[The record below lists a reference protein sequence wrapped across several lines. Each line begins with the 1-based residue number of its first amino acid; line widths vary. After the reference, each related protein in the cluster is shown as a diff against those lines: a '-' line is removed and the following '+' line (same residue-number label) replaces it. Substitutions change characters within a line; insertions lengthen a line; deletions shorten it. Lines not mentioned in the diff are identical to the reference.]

1 MTDRDKPAFAVA
13 LNRLCIALRE
23 KDPDAVQMRV
33 YFEALQDLEI
43 EFVSEAGRR
52 LEKTSAKFFPKPAEW
67 RLEAGKVER
76 ERIEAQRA
84 VLRKLLTPLCAA
96 CEDTGWD
103 RTQEDRVVPCDC
115 RSLRRLELLGRRPM
129 PQLPSGD
136 AA

>member
-1 MTDRDKPAFAVA
+1 MTDVDRPAFAQTM
-13 LNRLCIALRE
+13 NRLCIALRE

-33 YFEALQDLEI
+33 YFEALKDLEI
-43 EFVSEAGRR
+43 EFVSAAGHR
-52 LEKTSAKFFPKPAEW
+52 LEASAKFFPKPAEW

-84 VLRKLLTPLCAA
+84 VLRKLVQPLCAA
-96 CEDTGWD
+96 CDDTGWD
-103 RTQEDRVVPCDC
+103 RTQDDRVVPCDC
-115 RSLRRLELLGRRPM
+115 RTLRRLELLGRRPM